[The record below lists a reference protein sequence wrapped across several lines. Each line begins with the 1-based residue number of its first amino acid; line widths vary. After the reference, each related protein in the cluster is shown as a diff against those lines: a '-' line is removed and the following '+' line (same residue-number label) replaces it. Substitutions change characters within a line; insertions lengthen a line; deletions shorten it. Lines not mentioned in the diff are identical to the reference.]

1 MQWKIPV
8 LDSVEVR
15 KMSYIGLYK
24 VEGRSKVGE
33 GNWRGTEVNGDQSE
47 TCIRLDQAEPRE
59 LEVPN

>member
-1 MQWKIPV
+1 
-8 LDSVEVR
+8 
-15 KMSYIGLYK
+15 MSYIGLYK